1 MRPTKEQITDVI
13 YTSIDELN
21 EMLGSNQQLQKS
33 LQTAILKQG
42 EGLDSLG
49 FINFISLIEEKYFD
63 RFGRRIVLAQMD
75 PAHDDKR
82 AFESIGNFVDYIDS
96 LGNF

>member
-33 LQTAILKQG
+33 LQTAILKKG

-49 FINFISLIEEKYFD
+49 FVNFISLIEEKYFD
-63 RFGRRIVLAQMD
+63 QFGRRIVLAQID
-75 PAHDDKR
+75 PAHDDQR